1 MRSVLITGASSG
13 IGRATAL
20 RLDAAG
26 WRVFAGV
33 RREEDAEAIAS
44 VASPRLVPLLLDI
57 TDSEQIA
64 ASKATVLD
72 SVGATGLDGLVNN
85 AGITIP
91 CPLEALPAEDF
102 NRLIAVNLTGQL
114 AVTQALLPQLRVG
127 KGRIVF
133 VSSIS
138 ARRAMPMLAAYTASK
153 AGLNALADGFR
164 QELRRWD
171 IGVSIVEPGSV
182 KTPIWDRGEKEL
194 ETALEH
200 GEAGMEDLYGG
211 LIEGVR
217 ELTNRARKLRIS
229 PEKVAATIERALTAG
244 RPRRRYLVGLD
255 ARGQAL
261 GIRLLPDR
269 LIDFGAIRLTR
280 A

>member
-1 MRSVLITGASSG
+1 MGSVLITGASSG

-26 WRVFAGV
+26 WHVFAGV
-33 RREEDAEAIAS
+33 RREEDAEALAS
-44 VASPRLVPLLLDI
+44 AASPRLAPVLLDI
-57 TDSEQIA
+57 TDPEQIA
-64 ASKATVLD
+64 ASKETVLD
-72 SVGATGLDGLVNN
+72 SVGAAGLDGLVNN

-114 AVTQALLPQLRVG
+114 AVTQALLPQLRTA

-182 KTPIWDRGEKEL
+182 ETPIWDRGEKEF
-194 ETALEH
+194 ENALGQ
-200 GEAGMEDLYGG
+200 GEAEMEDLYGG
-211 LIEGVR
+211 LIAAFRG
-217 ELTNRARKLRIS
+217 LTDRARKLRIS
-229 PEKVAATIERALTAG
+229 PEKVAAAIEHALAAG

-255 ARGQAL
+255 AKGQAL

-269 LIDFGAIRLTR
+269 IIDFAAVRLTR